1 MSVGVIFIIMS
12 VISFLLVLW
21 YYWSW
26 FENNPT
32 TEEIIKDSLDKHN
45 L

>member
-1 MSVGVIFIIMS
+1 MSGGVIFIIMS

-26 FENNPT
+26 FENNHT

>member
-1 MSVGVIFIIMS
+1 MSGGIIFIIMS
-12 VISFLLVLW
+12 GISFLLVLW

-26 FENNPT
+26 FENNST